1 MHASQDVI
9 PSISAQTN
17 HLMQALAVCRS
28 QIEETRA
35 EHLDR
40 LFARRRAQG
49 LAVLSRLT
57 LSKPHRTQDHHSGAG
72 HGYESM
78 GKAVRSTELSA
89 AQKDLIVRKIRAN
102 AHLSPHTSPQRLSS
116 SHPYDDSSPRGQQST
131 PHYQDDSILSARID
145 SIGKSATTS
154 HNDVGGKIDSMGEV
168 QSPLRVSMT
177 HEDVEVLK
185 VLNGDSVYEK
195 GDNNKSHAPIDLS
208 RAKPRVLA
216 TNYQESLLPA
226 PTVMPPRVLSNDV
239 LVEVGLIVQK
249 QKKSLIV
256 VEPSDVNSGSQGDS
270 NAEET
275 RKRLQRFEKMK
286 IKKQQ
291 EAEQRQQQQRLRSQS
306 AGRVRTGSGMPLS
319 PQRQQIQQQER
330 DMIQKKKILND
341 VPVEVRIGRRD
352 ADDVS
357 IFSDNATASTDVV
370 TRVSNR
376 GGGIVNHQRTQRPS
390 PAAALISSEPEGGG
404 MEGKVITEGYLATH
418 LQLKAAARDHS
429 IPPSSIRT
437 SNESDRM
444 GNALIA
450 IAAAPNT
457 KRALSAGPTYR
468 RPTGLS
474 SAHPTDQQQQQP
486 QQQLSH
492 NHHNNNNLPIKS
504 KPKLMSNVSQ
514 VKNAVTHVCLAGT
527 TFQQQREE
535 ALQAIEHWTQPRT
548 YHINNHPNH
557 HDNDME
563 TERAETTTVLSV
575 THFVILLYHAKS
587 LSFRSVY
594 AVDPMTNEMKK
605 IYGRGPRV
613 LLETYVEGYFKYET
627 SSKSFKALQTK
638 ALTSTADAVSV
649 DPSKL
654 KKILGKD

>member
-1 MHASQDVI
+1 M
-9 PSISAQTN
+9 
-17 HLMQALAVCRS
+17 
-28 QIEETRA
+28 
-35 EHLDR
+35 
-40 LFARRRAQG
+40 
-49 LAVLSRLT
+49 
-57 LSKPHRTQDHHSGAG
+57 
-72 HGYESM
+72 
-78 GKAVRSTELSA
+78 RSTELSA
-89 AQKDLIVRKIRAN
+89 TQKDLIVRRIRAN
-102 AHLSPHTSPQRLSS
+102 AHLSPHSSPQRVSS
-116 SHPYDDSSPRGQQST
+116 SFQPYDDSSPGQQST
-131 PHYQDDSILSARID
+131 PQYQDDSILSQRND
-145 SIGKSATTS
+145 SIGKSAITGSSRLSLLAHPTLIS
-154 HNDVGGKIDSMGEV
+154 QNDPEGKNESVGGGV

-177 HEDVEVLK
+177 REDVEVLK

-195 GDNNKSHAPIDLS
+195 GENHVSQPPAPIDLS
-208 RAKPRVLA
+208 RAKPRVLSA
-216 TNYQESLLPA
+216 NYQEPLPA
-226 PTVMPPRVLSNDV
+226 STVIPPRVLSNDV

-249 QKKSLIV
+249 QKNSLIV
-256 VEPSDVNSGSQGDS
+256 VEASDGNSENAGDS
-270 NAEET
+270 NAAEES

-319 PQRQQIQQQER
+319 PQRQQLQQQER
-330 DMIQKKKILND
+330 EMMQKKKIVND
-341 VPVEVRIGRRD
+341 VPVEIRIGRRD

-370 TRVSNR
+370 TRGSNR
-376 GGGIVNHQRTQRPS
+376 SGGMGIQQRPQQQQQQQQQQRQQ
-390 PAAALISSEPEGGG
+390 PTTAALGSSGPEEGG
-404 MEGKVITEGYLATH
+404 MEGRGITEGYLNTH
-418 LQLKAAARDHS
+418 LQLKAAAARDH
-429 IPPSSIRT
+429 IAPSSSVRT
-437 SNESDRM
+437 SNDQERDRM
-444 GNALIA
+444 GNPL

-468 RPTGLS
+468 RPSGL
-474 SAHPTDQQQQQP
+474 SAHPVDQQP
-486 QQQLSH
+486 PH
-492 NHHNNNNLPIKS
+492 NHNLPIKS
-504 KPKLMSNVSQ
+504 KSKTMSNVPQ

-548 YHINNHPNH
+548 YHLNNHP
-557 HDNDME
+557 HDNDVDDE
-563 TERAETTTVLSV
+563 TNGGINAETTAVLSV

-587 LSFRSVY
+587 LSFRSIY
-594 AVDPMTNEMKK
+594 AVDPTTNEMRK

-638 ALTSTADAVSV
+638 TLTSTADAVSV